1 MRLLHDPLREEI
13 GSPSGDSFLGRKTGL
28 QLLPSPTH
36 PPRAASL
43 RTNEDRLYKVLG
55 GSRGSPSVT
64 CYFSHAQVSGR
75 FTGQGGRDEP
85 PGSCRSPERQLGTLG
100 VDSLVPGTALW

>member
-1 MRLLHDPLREEI
+1 MRLLRDPLREEI

-36 PPRAASL
+36 PPRAACL

-55 GSRGSPSVT
+55 GSRGHPVSPAPSLT
-64 CYFSHAQVSGR
+64 H
-75 FTGQGGRDEP
+75 
-85 PGSCRSPERQLGTLG
+85 RSPEDLLGREGEMSRLDPAAAQRG
-100 VDSLVPGTALW
+100 SWGLWV